1 MDNQIEPTGNSAT
14 LHNNTATV
22 DYVNYDYPQPS
33 KRGRGYA
40 PTGEFD
46 LSLIREFRARPGFY
60 DRNSASFK
68 DKLHTAHQ
76 WQEISNKLGFDVS
89 LLKDR
94 MLQLRNRYN
103 LEKRRLEQVR
113 DENPGQNIES
123 PWPLFQHLHFLSEH
137 IRPRRSYKSMQ
148 PRTSLADTGDDDDEQ
163 QPSSHHQ
170 QPEQYLQQQHQ
181 QQQTLNST
189 AATTGNRDSYSDGGG
204 EGGGN
209 NSSADMA
216 TFANGLLAVKMEEPD
231 ADDANA
237 ADEESASQSGDD
249 TRSAHPL
256 KLSAASTLLSMQ
268 QRQPHSRSPYNRSHH
283 TATSSSLGALS
294 KRPLKYSASPAPL
307 QPPTIKIRRLD
318 TMQERTS
325 ASGGVGLHSQSR
337 TNIPH
342 STFNTSHNNDNNNT
356 NNAVGQR
363 KELQQQQQQ
372 QHTLAS
378 AHSAY
383 NNFQINRRCL
393 SNSEQKYAAFG
404 EFVSASL
411 LELPATRALQLVEK
425 FTSEVVRVL
434 LDSKEKSAQ
443 VPAQQNAIQPQL
455 PLSATQPFQQ
465 INGNNGGAVNV
476 NGV

>member
-1 MDNQIEPTGNSAT
+1 MDNQIEPIDNNAIQ
-14 LHNNTATV
+14 HNNANTV

-103 LEKRRLEQVR
+103 LEKRRLEQLR
-113 DENPGQNIES
+113 DENPGQNVES

-163 QPSSHHQ
+163 QPSSRQ
-170 QPEQYLQQQHQ
+170 QQSEQYLQQQQ
-181 QQQTLNST
+181 QQPLNST
-189 AATTGNRDSYSDGGG
+189 AVTTGNRDSLSDGGG
-204 EGGGN
+204 N
-209 NSSADMA
+209 HSNADMS

-268 QRQPHSRSPYNRSHH
+268 QRQPHSRSPYSRSHH
-283 TATSSSLGALS
+283 AAASSSLGALN
-294 KRPLKYSASPAPL
+294 KRALQYSASPAPL
-307 QPPTIKIRRLD
+307 QPPSIKIRRLD
-318 TMQERTS
+318 TMQERT
-325 ASGGVGLHSQSR
+325 AAGVGIGVHSQSR

-342 STFNTSHNNDNNNT
+342 NTFNTSHNNDNNNT
-356 NNAVGQR
+356 NNAGCQR
-363 KELQQQQQQ
+363 KELQQQQQ
-372 QHTLAS
+372 HTLAP
-378 AHSAY
+378 ARSAY
-383 NNFQINRRCL
+383 NLQINRRCL
-393 SNSEQKYAAFG
+393 TEQKYAAFG

-443 VPAQQNAIQPQL
+443 VLVQPSAIQPPL
-455 PLSATQPFQQ
+455 TLSATQQFQQ
-465 INGNNGGAVNV
+465 MNGSVGEAV

>member
-1 MDNQIEPTGNSAT
+1 MDNQTEPAGNNASYHNNSA
-14 LHNNTATV
+14 NV
-22 DYVNYDYPQPS
+22 DYVNYDYPQPC

-103 LEKRRLEQVR
+103 LEKRRLEQLR

-148 PRTSLADTGDDDDEQ
+148 PRTSLAETGDDDDEQ
-163 QPSSHHQ
+163 QPCTRQ
-170 QPEQYLQQQHQ
+170 QQTDQYLQQQQHQ
-181 QQQTLNST
+181 QQPQNSA
-189 AATTGNRDSYSDGGG
+189 AATTGNRDSFSDGADGGGG

-216 TFANGLLAVKMEEPD
+216 TYANGLLAVKMEEPD

-249 TRSAHPL
+249 TNSAHPL

-268 QRQPHSRSPYNRSHH
+268 QRQPHSRSPFNRGHH
-283 TATSSSLGALS
+283 ASN
-294 KRPLKYSASPAPL
+294 KRPLKYSASPAPPL
-307 QPPTIKIRRLD
+307 PPSIKIRRLD
-318 TMQERTS
+318 TMQER
-325 ASGGVGLHSQSR
+325 AAPGVGVHSQLR
-337 TNIPH
+337 TNI
-342 STFNTSHNNDNNNT
+342 SHNSSHKNDNNKNNT
-356 NNAVGQR
+356 VAHR
-363 KELQQQQQQ
+363 KEQQQQ
-372 QHTLAS
+372 QHTLAPTR
-378 AHSAY
+378 SAY
-383 NNFQINRRCL
+383 NVQINRRCL

-411 LELPATRALQLVEK
+411 LELPTTRALQLVEK

-443 VPAQQNAIQPQL
+443 VPAQQNVLQSQSA
-455 PLSATQPFQQ
+455 LSATTQPFQQ
-465 INGNNGGAVNV
+465 INGNIGEAV